1 MKVSRSSK
9 AIRANIIKKTTKQ
22 EEELK
27 EAVLAELL
35 QIASDQLRSSLEIV
49 KKIFSVKIAA
59 GQPHKTPLGKV
70 AIFEKRIASVGEN
83 P

>member
-1 MKVSRSSK
+1 
-9 AIRANIIKKTTKQ
+9 
-22 EEELK
+22 
-27 EAVLAELL
+27 LAELL

>member
-1 MKVSRSSK
+1 M
-9 AIRANIIKKTTKQ
+9 TTKQ

-35 QIASDQLRSSLEIV
+35 QIASDQLRSSLGIV
-49 KKIFSVKIAA
+49 KKIFNMKIAL
-59 GQPHKTPLGKV
+59 GKPHKTPLGKV
-70 AIFEKRIASVGEN
+70 AILEIRIASVGEN